1 MWADSL
7 MDAAVGIPSCSSEP
21 GDGTLWPG
29 FENVGGVVFSTTN
42 TNELLIETAKQD
54 LIPFHI

>member
-1 MWADSL
+1 

-42 TNELLIETAKQD
+42 ANELLIETAKQD